1 MKLKKVAVL
10 MFVGLG
16 MLGLLWA
23 TTSATLAS
31 YKNDPVRT
39 WFVGLS
45 FDGLE
50 ASAADEV
57 YEGWIIVDGQPVS
70 TGTFTVA
77 DDGALSQYN
86 FAFEA
91 RRSQIG
97 AFVLTIEPVPDNDP
111 APSDVHVLA
120 GDFARRYAE
129 LTTDHPAVSE
139 EYQGKD
145 ISGTAV
151 IYKAIRYEV
160 TIENLTPGQPFSPP
174 VVATHRRSAN
184 LFRMG
189 RLASPEIEA
198 IAEDGDASGA
208 AALLR
213 GWAQTADV
221 VSLGV
226 PLTPNGSTA
235 GGFSD
240 TITFEILARPGDRLS
255 LATML
260 ICTNDGFAGLDR
272 AKLPRHGSRSFYAKG
287 YDAGTEMNTELSQ
300 DIVDPCSGIG
310 PAPLNGDPNGNEDAL
325 VDSDPH
331 MPIRRH
337 AGIQGN
343 GDLTEAHDWDGP
355 AAKVTVTR
363 LGN

>member
-1 MKLKKVAVL
+1 MKWKKVSVM
-10 MFVGLG
+10 MFGIAGL
-16 MLGLLWA
+16 LGLLWA

-39 WFVGLS
+39 WFVGLDI
-45 FDGLE
+45 DGLK
-50 ASAADEV
+50 DVGDGYV

-70 TGTFTVA
+70 SGTFTVG
-77 DDGALSQYN
+77 DDGALSQQN

-97 AFVLTIEPVPDNDP
+97 AFVLTIEPSPDSDP

-120 GDFARRYAE
+120 GDFHGRYAK
-129 LTTDHPAVSE
+129 LSTYHPAVSPE
-139 EYQGKD
+139 FQGKD

-189 RLASPEIEA
+189 HQASPEIEA
-198 IAEDGDASGA
+198 IAEDGDASSA

-213 GWAQTADV
+213 SLTQTSDV

-226 PLTPNGSTA
+226 PLTPHGSDA

-240 TITFEILARPGDRLS
+240 TVTFDILARPGDRLS

-272 AKLPRHGSRSFYAKG
+272 AKLPRHGSNSFYAKG

-310 PAPLNGDPNGNEDAL
+310 PIPLNGDPNGNEDAL

-337 AGIQGN
+337 AGIQGS
-343 GDLTEAHDWDGP
+343 GDLTAAHDWDGP

-363 LGN
+363 IDN